1 MVMYMPVRIAALL
14 VVSYIFLEL
23 TAYYALGMG
32 SGFFSIVRT
41 LQALASMD

>member
-23 TAYYALGMG
+23 TAYYALGVG
-32 SGFFSIVRT
+32 SGLFSIVRT
-41 LQALASMD
+41 LQALASMN